1 MSLSRGLS
9 SGQRRVFWITWLTYA
24 GFYLCR
30 KNLSVVLPLL
40 NHVSGLRNI
49 DLANIVFG
57 YSLLYAVGQFG
68 CGPLSDRIGAKR
80 VVGAGLLLV
89 VASNI
94 LMGAHASLIW
104 LLVFACLN
112 GAGQSTG
119 WSGLVKTM
127 AIWFSGGNRGIVMAW
142 WSTNYVLGG
151 FLATA
156 FATWAIVQPWLLPQL
171 GWRRGFLLPAL
182 LLLVIAAVY
191 LIGAKEAPEKSDLPA
206 EIQRVGLA
214 KHRARSN
221 WSVLAALLCKPS
233 LWLLSLSYFFL
244 ELCRYALMFWLPL
257 YMVNRLKYGLQASG
271 YLSSLYE
278 LIGIIG
284 AVLAG
289 YISDR
294 FNQSRRAPVSAIM
307 LCGFGVVL
315 LFEPALSQS
324 GLIGTAVAISCA
336 GIFSFG
342 PDTLL
347 SGAGAQDIGE
357 PEAAATAS
365 GLVDGIGHLGAIFS
379 PYVVVYVSESYGWD
393 SLFFVLGGAAF
404 LAAAAL
410 IPIWNLKPSN
420 SIEIRCEEDTLQPL
434 ACAAGK

>member
-1 MSLSRGLS
+1 MRLS
-9 SGQRRVFWITWLTYA
+9 SGQRRIFCITWLTYA

-30 KNLSVVLPLL
+30 KNLGVVLPLL
-40 NHVSGLRNI
+40 NNVSGLQSI
-49 DLANIVFG
+49 DLANIVSG
-57 YSLLYAVGQFG
+57 YSILYAVGQFS

-80 VVGAGLLLV
+80 VVGVGLLLV
-89 VASNI
+89 VGCNI
-94 LMGAHASLIW
+94 LMGLHASLFW

-127 AIWFSGGNRGIVMAW
+127 AIWFQGQDRGIVMGW

-156 FATWAIVQPWLLPQL
+156 FATWALVQPWLLPQL

-182 LLLVIAAVY
+182 LLLAITGLF
-191 LIGAKEAPEKSDLPA
+191 LIGVKESPTPAALPPRLQHDSILSRA
-206 EIQRVGLA
+206 EISDRSALA
-214 KHRARSN
+214 T
-221 WSVLAALLCKPS
+221 LLRKPS
-233 LWLLSLSYFFL
+233 VWLLSIAYFFL
-244 ELCRYALMFWLPL
+244 TLCRYALMFWLPL
-257 YMVNRLKYGLQASG
+257 YMVRSLKYSLGASG

-278 LIGIIG
+278 LLGIVG

-294 FNQSRRAPVSAIM
+294 YSQSRRAPVSAIM
-307 LCGFGVVL
+307 LSGFAVVL
-315 LFEPALSQS
+315 LVVPAMTKS
-324 GLIGTAVAISCA
+324 GILGTSVAISVA

-347 SGAGAQDIGE
+347 SGAGAQDIGNLK
-357 PEAAATAS
+357 ATATAA

-379 PYVVVYVSESYGWD
+379 PYVVVFVSEHYGWD
-393 SLFFVLGGAAF
+393 CLFFCLAGSAF
-404 LAAAAL
+404 LAGALL
-410 IPIWNLKPSN
+410 IPTWNLKPSIQTAG
-420 SIEIRCEEDTLQPL
+420 SLEVETLQPVPCT
-434 ACAAGK
+434 AIK